1 MSSLRLGSFVTLL
14 VGTLILGCRHQPV
27 ATAAS
32 PLPWPKDEYCW
43 WTAVGTTTP
52 LDSVAARFEHAYEIL
67 GLRPV
72 VSNRIG
78 DTVLVRG
85 GPSDRGAP
93 SPDRFASRMVAFQNG
108 DSTRFRWYW
117 SIVPPV
123 DQLAS
128 TTPTTSPGGRG
139 IGFCGEIGKLVAIK
153 GWAPRDPT
161 AADSIPVWQRI
172 P

>member
-1 MSSLRLGSFVTLL
+1 V
-14 VGTLILGCRHQPV
+14 
-27 ATAAS
+27 
-32 PLPWPKDEYCW
+32 PWPADEYCW
-43 WTAVGTTTP
+43 WTAISTTTP
-52 LDSVAARFEHAYEIL
+52 LDSVGARFTRAYETL

-72 VSNRIG
+72 VSSRIG

-85 GPSDRGAP
+85 GPSGLAAQP
-93 SPDRFASRMVAFQNG
+93 ADRFASRMVAFQQG

-117 SIVPPV
+117 SIVSRG
-123 DQLAS
+123 DQLVS
-128 TTPTTSPGGRG
+128 MTPSSSLSGRG

-161 AADSIPVWQRI
+161 LADSLFVWQHI